1 MGKNTGATPDG
12 RMKGE
17 PISENQSPA
26 YGADKSGVTACLN
39 SMSKLPFS
47 LAPGGGTNLTI
58 HPSMVAGESG
68 VDVLSHLV
76 EGYFQNGGMHLHIN
90 VIDKSTLEDAQ
101 RYPEKYSTLSVRV
114 TGYSAYFVQLNKD
127 IQADIIARTKP

>member
-1 MGKNTGATPDG
+1 
-12 RMKGE
+12 
-17 PISENQSPA
+17 
-26 YGADKSGVTACLN
+26 
-39 SMSKLPFS
+39 
-47 LAPGGGTNLTI
+47 
-58 HPSMVAGESG
+58 MVAGESG